1 MVFGWGLVTA
11 TTYVLIA
18 SAAMLIWFRFVQ
30 IPFEES
36 ELCALFGDQVQEIQR
51 KYSYASSVHKTQE
64 ACEYHV
70 LTKNLL
76 EIPNR
81 KQSISR

>member
-36 ELCALFGDQVQEIQR
+36 ELCALFGDQYRRYKESTPMLVPFT
-51 KYSYASSVHKTQE
+51 KHKRRANT
-64 ACEYHV
+64 
-70 LTKNLL
+70 T
-76 EIPNR
+76 
-81 KQSISR
+81 S